1 MSSATQIVPEKVAGL
16 PAHYLSLLVIAAE
29 RGTRESCKE
38 IAEDM
43 RFRVRLADNAVAAL
57 RMMESRAVDL
67 VLLDSRL
74 AGRDGVE
81 FLVRIKQDHPETEVV
96 VLTANPTVDSVLTAM
111 KSGAYDCLR
120 KPFLM
125 DELRSLLER
134 AADHLHF
141 SLESRFARE
150 ALKNNGTC
158 SALIGRSAE
167 IEKLH
172 RIIAKVAVARHPVLI
187 QGESGTGKEAVAR
200 AIHFSGPFRDK
211 PFIPVDCAC
220 LSPSLMESELFGSS
234 KGSVGGVSKL
244 KEGLFALANQ
254 GTIFLDE
261 ISALPLEVQAK
272 LARALHDKETRPI
285 GSAKTVPF
293 GVRIIAASS
302 RGLEP
307 AMEQGAFRRDLHFC
321 LNVVNLR
328 LTPLRDRKEDIP
340 MLAAYFLQRYSRNN
354 ETQLSLTPEALKLL
368 HGYDWPGNVSEMES
382 CLQRAT
388 ALSSARV
395 LDVRDLPEQ
404 IRHAKLFTMPSNGHS
419 FSSGIMPLATLE
431 KHAILAALRELNGD
445 KLMVAASLGIG
456 KTTLYRKLKEYGIA
470 ELPGARP
477 SYAAGPAPRRGT
489 L

>member
-1 MSSATQIVPEKVAGL
+1 MSSATHIAPEKVTGL
-16 PAHYLSLLVIAAE
+16 PAHYLSLLIIASE

-96 VLTANPTVDSVLTAM
+96 VLTSNPTVDSVLMAM

-150 ALKNNGTC
+150 SLKNNGAC
-158 SALIGRSAE
+158 AALVGRSGE

-172 RIIAKVAVARHPVLI
+172 RIVAKVAVARHPVLI
-187 QGESGTGKEAVAR
+187 QGESGSGKEAIAR
-200 AIHFSGPFRDK
+200 AIHFNGPFRDK
-211 PFIPVDCAC
+211 PFIPVDCGC
-220 LSPSLMESELFGSS
+220 LAPSLMESELFGSV
-234 KGSVGGVSKL
+234 KGAAAGMSKL

-261 ISALPLEVQAK
+261 VSLLPLEVQAK
-272 LARALHDKETRPI
+272 LARALHDKETRPM
-285 GSAKTVPF
+285 GSTKTVPF
-293 GVRIIAASS
+293 GVRIIASTS
-302 RGLEP
+302 RGLDS
-307 AMEQGAFRRDLHFC
+307 AMEQGTFLRDLHFC

-340 MLAAYFLQRYSRNN
+340 MLAAHCLQRFSRNN

-368 HGYDWPGNVSEMES
+368 HAYDWPGNVREMES
-382 CLQRAT
+382 CLQRAA
-388 ALSSARV
+388 ALCAGRM

-419 FSSGIMPLATLE
+419 FNSGIMPLATLE
-431 KHAILAALRELNGD
+431 KHAILAALRELNND

-470 ELPGARP
+470 EPPVRRPGNG
-477 SYAAGPAPRRGT
+477 AAHPARRGV